1 MTEANN
7 GKSPHQEAGNGN
19 GSDPMELARAMAG
32 IAEQSQ
38 RLVADFVARNQERL
52 NDPDPLNVGRA
63 FYEMTTRLMADPQK
77 LIQAQMSLWQD
88 YMNLW
93 QSTARR
99 MMARKPSR

>member
-1 MTEANN
+1 MTDASRGTNPKGAQPET
-7 GKSPHQEAGNGN
+7 GNGN

-52 NDPDPLNVGRA
+52 TDPDPLNVGRA
-63 FYEMTTRLMADPQK
+63 FYEMTTRLMADPSK

-88 YMNLW
+88 YMNFW
-93 QSTARR
+93 QSTR
-99 MMARKPSR
+99 